1 MITTTARTM
10 GPNNHLCD
18 LGLMSAIL
26 SSHMSKNIGVI
37 VSIPVSCQG
46 LSSGA
51 ALHATSNKVFIGF
64 RNFFMFQSEELQSTV
79 SIFWTSAITTPSSTN
94 FLFDLH

>member
-1 MITTTARTM
+1 
-10 GPNNHLCD
+10 
-18 LGLMSAIL
+18 MSATL
-26 SSHMSKNIGVI
+26 SSYLSTDNGVI

-51 ALHATSNKVFIGF
+51 ALHATSNNVFIGF

-79 SIFWTSAITTPSSTN
+79 SIFRTSAITTPSSTN